1 MVEITKW
8 EYYEL
13 WGLMNPNDNK
23 DSYDLGRE
31 GWELVA
37 VNWIDKN
44 DNKLHD
50 KFYKDEY
57 ENTIHIEQKVFKRR
71 LPQLSD
77 YEPELSDFEV

>member
-1 MVEITKW
+1 MKVLVEITKW

-50 KFYKDEY
+50 KFYEGVHKDSEL
-57 ENTIHIEQKVFKRR
+57 IEHSVFKRQ
-71 LPQLSD
+71 LPD
-77 YEPELSDFEV
+77 